1 MCEFLEFK
9 EITMK
14 KSYKIILLILIPLII
29 LYIATSFMTR
39 DSTFNKEVIERLDIE
54 QIKEIE
60 IIRASDEKTIT
71 IKDPDSIH
79 DIMELFDNKAIR
91 KVRFAKSDFKEA
103 YWLTLRI
110 NDQREIGIRLDD
122 ATHLFV
128 YLYEENYMKDYKLLD
143 KVNTSFIESLF

>member
-9 EITMK
+9 ESTMK
-14 KSYKIILLILIPLII
+14 KIYKLILIVLFPLII
-29 LYIATSFMTR
+29 LFVTTSLLTR
-39 DSTFNKEVIERLDIE
+39 DSTFNKEVIDRLDIE
-54 QIKEIE
+54 EINEIE

-71 IKDPDSIH
+71 IKDAAKISE
-79 DIMELFDNKAIR
+79 IMQLFKNKEIR
-91 KVRFAKSDFKEA
+91 KVFFAKSDSKEA

-110 NDQREIGIRLDD
+110 NDNREVGIRLDD

-143 KVNTSFIESLF
+143 KLDTKYIEELF

>member
-9 EITMK
+9 EIAMK
-14 KSYKIILLILIPLII
+14 KSYKIILFILIPLII
-29 LYIATSFMTR
+29 LYITTSFMTR
-39 DSTFNKEVIERLDIE
+39 DSTFNEEVIERLDIKK
-54 QIKEIE
+54 INEIE

-71 IKDPDSIH
+71 IKDQASIH
-79 DIMELFDNKAIR
+79 DIMQLFDNKAIR
-91 KVRFAKSDFKEA
+91 KVRFAKSDFNEA

-128 YLYEENYMKDYKLLD
+128 YLYEENYMKDYKLLE
-143 KVNTSFIESLF
+143 KVDTASIEALF